1 MKEPFRESIRSQISE
16 ADGLMHVL
24 MKPRNDKAWT
34 DEDHEL
40 LWASLRKARRPLL
53 WLISVSGSVAV
64 LAAFAWWLD
73 RRHEKNEPSER
84 RRRDTDIR
92 TGAIG

>member
-1 MKEPFRESIRSQISE
+1 MKESFRESMRAQISE
-16 ADGLMHVL
+16 ADGLMRVL

-34 DEDHEL
+34 EEDHEM

-53 WLISVSGSVAV
+53 WLISVSGSVAL

-73 RRHEKNEPSER
+73 RRREKEDQQSQK
-84 RRRDTDIR
+84 RRDTDIH